1 MHRLPVEVPFGAAEQ
16 LLPVAAWLFAQP
28 AAALSWPGAPAVA
41 APCAAL
47 LPFAAPTGT
56 LPAGVCSGCL
66 RLARALQLALVVP
79 ILGAVPVAL
88 HAPAAAAAEL
98 RSRRPFVV
106 QTWPAALAV
115 AVAFL
120 LSAVQDAAL
129 PTADC
134 ARPAPVA
141 LLAVVV
147 PVGAEAI
154 VWRLGLSHVVVP
166 AAELPAVARSWPT
179 AQSFLPVV

>member
-1 MHRLPVEVPFGAAEQ
+1 MQRLPVEVPFGAAEQ
-16 LLPVAAWLFAQP
+16 LLPVAAWLLAQP

-115 AVAFL
+115 AVAFCCL
-120 LSAVQDAAL
+120 LCKMQLFQPPIAHGL
-129 PTADC
+129 
-134 ARPAPVA
+134 
-141 LLAVVV
+141 
-147 PVGAEAI
+147 
-154 VWRLGLSHVVVP
+154 RL
-166 AAELPAVARSWPT
+166 
-179 AQSFLPVV
+179 